1 MTNGVMTLP
10 LLSGGVFTTEK
21 VTIVSSSHGSS
32 VCTRPMNIFF
42 LSADPRTAAQS
53 HCDRHV
59 VKMILESTQL
69 LWTAQHVIAGEHD
82 LTLDLSADA
91 PTTATGQRGYKPT
104 HRNHPCAIWARATL
118 GNYRWLC
125 ALAAALLDEYHYRYS
140 NRQTEPKPHACESH
154 VAWLTAHP
162 PAQLLLAPNQGMTL
176 PALAMPDRFKISPSP
191 TACYKAFYLGEKRER
206 GLLTY
211 TRRAPPHW
219 VAGKDGV
226 RWRFLTSVRPTSV
239 CPTTPKTTAP
249 SKDGSCRHQ
258 HTSNS
263 LPEVA
268 RTPI

>member
-1 MTNGVMTLP
+1 
-10 LLSGGVFTTEK
+10 
-21 VTIVSSSHGSS
+21 
-32 VCTRPMNIFF
+32 MNIFF

-69 LWTAQHVIAGEHD
+69 LWTAQHVIAGERGLD
-82 LTLDLSADA
+82 LTLTDV
-91 PTTATGQRGYKPT
+91 PMTAAGQRGYKPT

-125 ALAAALLDEYHYRYS
+125 ALAAALIDEYHYRYPAG
-140 NRQTEPKPHACESH
+140 PKHHACEAH

-162 PAQLLLAPNQGMTL
+162 PGQLLLAPNQGMTL
-176 PALAMPDRFKISPSP
+176 PALAMPDHFKCSPSP

-219 VAGKDGV
+219 AAGKDGV
-226 RWRFLTSVRPTSV
+226 QWRLS
-239 CPTTPKTTAP
+239 TTPKTTAP

-263 LPEVA
+263 SPEVA